1 MSWPEAFV
9 YAVLVIGFFG
19 LASFIVHASHTHPRS
34 TPPPH
39 DDFPFR
45 TTTTWTYNGPAE
57 NAPDWAD
64 IIKRDGEEPKRES
77 S

>member
-9 YAVLVIGFFG
+9 YVVLVIGFFG
-19 LASFIVHASHTHPRS
+19 LAAFVVHASSTRPHS

-39 DDFPFR
+39 ADFPFR

-57 NAPDWAD
+57 DAPDWAD
-64 IIKRDGEEPKRES
+64 IIKGDGVEPKES
-77 S
+77 AP